1 MYPNQVPQSI
11 QQTKKQTQMESQQDI
26 VDLTINDDD
35 DCLFP
40 TELSEMANSLLKMDG
55 MEGNKETAKQN
66 HEDDTLSFYGSEDSE
81 IVTDEEEEK
90 EESKKI
96 IFKRIWPNF
105 RKKPRKA
112 MFQSA
117 ALDVYSCS
125 HKTIYP
131 GQMER
136 FSLGFKMKM
145 PKGYCAKIYGRSGMK
160 VKHGIHLAGG
170 VSIIDPDFR
179 VFPARKCE
187 KVFFIILAQLASHR

>member
-1 MYPNQVPQSI
+1 
-11 QQTKKQTQMESQQDI
+11 MESQQDI

-40 TELSEMANSLLKMDG
+40 TEPSETANSLLKMDG
-55 MEGNKETAKQN
+55 MEGNKETTKQN
-66 HEDDTLSFYGSEDSE
+66 HEDDILSIYGSEDSE

-90 EESKKI
+90 EEESKKI

-105 RKKPRKA
+105 GKKPRKA

-117 ALDVYSCS
+117 AFDVYSCS

-131 GQMER
+131 GQMEG
-136 FSLGFKMKM
+136 FNLGFKMKM
-145 PKGYCAKIYGRSGMK
+145 PKGYCAKIYGRLGMR

-179 VFPARKCE
+179 GPISICLKN
-187 KVFFIILAQLASHR
+187 LH